1 MDDDDEDDAD
11 VDEDGFF
18 HFPSADGITIIAA
31 GSTIITS
38 SFPGRVLSGRRNRM
52 KREDRKTLIIP
63 TKRDAIPCGENLT
76 ALVGSLWY
84 PECCNLEKF
93 YANMTQRNSM
103 LIWPH

>member
-1 MDDDDEDDAD
+1 MEEDDDDEDVEEDDDDDDD

-52 KREDRKTLIIP
+52 KREVKKTLIIP
-63 TKRDAIPCGENLT
+63 KSDSSGGIS
-76 ALVGSLWY
+76 LVSRVV
-84 PECCNLEKF
+84 CLEK
-93 YANMTQRNSM
+93 M
-103 LIWPH
+103 